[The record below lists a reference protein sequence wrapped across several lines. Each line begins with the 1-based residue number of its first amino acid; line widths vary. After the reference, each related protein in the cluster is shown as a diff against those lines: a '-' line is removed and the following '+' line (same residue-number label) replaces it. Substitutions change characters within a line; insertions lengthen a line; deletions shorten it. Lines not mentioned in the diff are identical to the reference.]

1 MSYNVHNFRTG
12 DTIEAPP
19 INEMDAQILQ
29 NYQDIAGK
37 INTSEKGSMGGVAS
51 LDANAKVPTSQ
62 LPVATTLETQAIID
76 EYTPS

>member
-29 NYQDIAGK
+29 NTQDIAGK
-37 INTSEKGSMGGVAS
+37 INSMEKGAMNGVAS
-51 LDANAKVPTSQ
+51 LDANAKVPSSQ
-62 LPVATTLETQAIID
+62 LPISVTDDKNGNVTLTI
-76 EYTPS
+76 